1 MKWDMA
7 LDEEGMRVGVS
18 ACVCERDRNRE
29 KWRYVGVAEMPVCAF
44 SKNKRVIYVF
54 HWDYLQS
61 SSGMHLDNTQRAR
74 VD

>member
-1 MKWDMA
+1 MCS
-7 LDEEGMRVGVS
+7 RVR
-18 ACVCERDRNRE
+18 ERDRNRE
-29 KWRYVGVAEMPVCAF
+29 KLRYVGVTQMPMCAS

-54 HWDYLQS
+54 HWDYVQS